1 MARPSAPAYDGP
13 EVRLMDPIP
22 DTTRGFE
29 KRDPRWHNAL
39 EVAPTVEGVV
49 ALVREYVAGLA
60 PGQYLHLPDACRTL
74 RVKAED
80 DIEYWT
86 LRLSQRHASRAPGVD
101 SELTQ
106 EIFDHFLH
114 ATLRIARLHRGE
126 ESVGA

>member
-1 MARPSAPAYDGP
+1 
-13 EVRLMDPIP
+13 MDQLL
-22 DTTRGFE
+22 DSTRGFE
-29 KRDPRWHNAL
+29 KRDPRWHSAVEL
-39 EVAPTVEGVV
+39 ADTVDGVV
-49 ALVREYVAGLA
+49 RLVRDYLAGLA
-60 PGQYLHLPDACRTL
+60 PDQYLRLPDACRGL

-114 ATLRIARLHRGE
+114 ATLRIARLNRASSE
-126 ESVGA
+126 AAA